1 MIGITIIEDAIVLNV
16 INRHDKLTDMILF
29 KNLKENEN
37 ININLS
43 NKNNNINIKGVI
55 ISIDTNCVEKEIS
68 DENIKLVEKTIVIK
82 KI

>member
-1 MIGITIIEDAIVLNV
+1 MVGITIIEDAIVLNV
-16 INRHDKLTDMILF
+16 INRQEKLTDTILF

-43 NKNNNINIKGVI
+43 NKNINVDIKGVVT
-55 ISIDTNCVEKEIS
+55 SIDTNCVEQEVYG
-68 DENIKLVEKTIVIK
+68 ENIKLIEKTILIK